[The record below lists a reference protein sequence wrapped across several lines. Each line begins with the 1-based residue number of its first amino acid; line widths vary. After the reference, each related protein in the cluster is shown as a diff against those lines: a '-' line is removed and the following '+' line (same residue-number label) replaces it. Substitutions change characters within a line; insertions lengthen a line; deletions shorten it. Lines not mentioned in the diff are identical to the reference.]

1 MQIDYASAMVILAE
15 AQTRAADASD
25 KIAGRP
31 PSFGS
36 KDDWARY
43 QSLADVAAAQRRN
56 QWRAA
61 SRATMAFLKVAT
73 K

>member
-25 KIAGRP
+25 TLAGRP
-31 PSFGS
+31 PAFGS
-36 KDDWARY
+36 KDDWAHY
-43 QSLADVAAAQRRN
+43 QAKADVAVAQRRN